1 MKDAM
6 DARKTATT
14 PEANSH
20 ASLPGVLTNFFESR
34 GGHSLILKGPA
45 GTGKTTLALQI
56 VETMSR
62 SERTQYISSRVSD
75 VALYAQFPWLAEK
88 NRQRDLLMAA
98 MGFLKV
104 LHPKS
109 RGSNVQTKLPD
120 ALLNAAEKLLLVF
133 NQAETRESA
142 LGREEL
148 RKLEGQIEAGEADES
163 AEAER
168 GSGKFSGDSITFD
181 VGSDLPEIEVAYDIV
196 EAAQPGKALIVFDS
210 IDALAE
216 KYGISK
222 TRLVNTIQRDVVENG
237 RANVV
242 YVLESHGPT
251 ALDYLGDGVISLST
265 AEHAGRRVRT
275 MHIEKLRGRAIP
287 HPNLNYTLIDGRIRI
302 FEPQRFEDTK
312 AAAGHRHWTPIP
324 DPSEQTVSI
333 GDRDFDAL
341 VGGLSKGSVNLIEV
355 GRGVPTE
362 VSSLLVAMLAA
373 NFVGQG
379 RGVAHLPGSRGNG
392 FTARDSFCQFIKEE
406 EFYEHVRVFEM
417 NIIGGEERL
426 QNVLLVEGSQMDTDF
441 RWDNI
446 EYNLPNSKKPML
458 SLLSLDMLERI
469 YGPAAQEGM
478 NSHLFSVR
486 RAGGIFVGLTA
497 GGRSPEIL
505 SASSSVHIRLERVGA
520 SVVMYGEKPYT
531 TLQEV
536 VLDVSCGSPRLRFV
550 PIM

>member
-1 MKDAM
+1 MKDALE
-6 DARKTATT
+6 ALITAVST
-14 PEANSH
+14 AV
-20 ASLPGVLTNFFESR
+20 AGRVSLPGVLTNFFESR

-56 VETMSR
+56 VETMAR
-62 SERTQYISSRVSD
+62 TERTQYISSRVSD

-88 NRQRDLLMAA
+88 NRQRNLLMAS

-104 LHPKS
+104 LHPKTC
-109 RGSNVQTKLPD
+109 GGVQTKLPE
-120 ALLNAAEKLLLVF
+120 ALLLAAEKLLMVF
-133 NQAETRESA
+133 NQAETSESA

-163 AEAER
+163 AEEAR
-168 GSGKFSGDSITFD
+168 GSGTFSGDSITFD
-181 VGSDLPEIEVAYDIV
+181 VGSDLPEIEVAYDTV

-222 TRLVNTIQRDVVENG
+222 TRLVNTIQKDVVESG

-265 AEHAGRRVRT
+265 GEHAGRRVRT
-275 MHIEKLRGRAIP
+275 MKIEKLRGRAIP
-287 HPNLNYTLIDGRIRI
+287 HPNLNYTLLDGRIRI
-302 FEPQRFEDTK
+302 FEPQRFGEVKT
-312 AAAGHRHWTPIP
+312 AAHEGRRSPVP
-324 DPSEQTVSI
+324 DPDGQTVSM
-333 GDRDFDAL
+333 GDRDMDAL
-341 VGGLSKGSVNLIEV
+341 FGGLSKGSVNLVEV
-355 GRGVPTE
+355 GPGIPAE
-362 VSSLLVAMLAA
+362 VSSLLAAMIVA

-379 RGVAHLPGSRGNG
+379 RGVAHLPGGRGNG
-392 FTARDSFCQFIKEE
+392 FTVRDSFTRHMGLE

-417 NIIGGEERL
+417 NIIGGEDRL
-426 QNVLLVEGSQMDTDF
+426 QNVLLVEGAQMDTDF

-446 EYNLPNSKKPML
+446 EYNLPASKKPML
-458 SLLSLDMLERI
+458 SLLALDMLERI
-469 YGPAAQEGM
+469 YGPAWYDGM

-486 RAGGIFVGLTA
+486 RAEGVFVGMTS

-505 SASSSVHIRLERVGA
+505 LASSSVHIRLERVGG

-531 TLQEV
+531 TLHEV
-536 VLDVSCGSPRLRFV
+536 VLDSSDGSPRLKFV